1 MADSLAIAFHAVREH
16 YSEDVEGITADK
28 GLLMRLISL
37 EFEDRIA
44 GWKLCKFEFFNDIT
58 LLVGLSGVGKTRI
71 LDTLERLK
79 AVAQGKTSQKLFGV
93 QWSLVFEH
101 DNSKY
106 EWKGKMSED
115 PLGDDRGVQ
124 LPFLGDD
131 DEDDNRPEFL
141 EESLKCNDSLI
152 AERKHEEIYFATKV
166 TPKLS
171 RRESV
176 ISLFKNEDLLK
187 PAYSGMQMILSV
199 DHSED
204 SRARNFFSFRNLE
217 LLRKKLVTVETI
229 RATDNPTHVKLA
241 LIYENCREVF
251 NDIVRQFQD
260 AFPAVDGIEFK
271 NVDAPHF
278 GTIPR
283 MFLYEQGVDKPIPEE
298 AISSGMH
305 RTLMHLS
312 RMALL
317 PDGTV
322 VLIDEFE
329 NSFV

>member
-1 MADSLAIAFHAVREH
+1 
-16 YSEDVEGITADK
+16 
-28 GLLMRLISL
+28 MRLISL
-37 EFEDRIA
+37 EFDDPAA
-44 GWKLCKFEFFNDIT
+44 GWSLCKFEFFHDIT

-79 AVAQGKTSQKLFGV
+79 AIAQGKTSQKLFGV

-101 DNSKY
+101 DKSIY

-115 PLGDDRGVQ
+115 PLGDERSIH

-131 DEDDNRPEFL
+131 DEENNRPEFL
-141 EESLKCNDSLI
+141 AESLIRNDFPI
-152 AERKHEEIYFATKV
+152 VDRDHEAIILNGNK

-204 SRARNFFSFRNLE
+204 SHARNFFSFRNME
-217 LLRKKLVTVETI
+217 PLRKKLVTMEAI
-229 RATDNPTHVKLA
+229 RATDLPAHVKLA
-241 LIYENCREVF
+241 LAFENCPAVF

-260 AFPAVDGIEFK
+260 AFPAVDRVEFK

-283 MFLYEQGVDKPIPEE
+283 LFLFEQGV
-298 AISSGMH
+298 
-305 RTLMHLS
+305 
-312 RMALL
+312 
-317 PDGTV
+317 
-322 VLIDEFE
+322 
-329 NSFV
+329 